1 MANNA
6 YQLINESRTG
16 SASYQLSW
24 TYDEVGNRLTQT
36 KNGVITSYTSND
48 ANQLISEICGLTS
61 TAYTYDPNGN
71 LTAKTDSTG
80 TTTWAYD
87 YENKQISYADML
99 NKGFYGYDA
108 TGRRINHTSVITTLK
123 SGGS

>member
-1 MANNA
+1 MH
-6 YQLINESRTG
+6 TC
-16 SASYQLSW
+16 
-24 TYDEVGNRLTQT
+24 
-36 KNGVITSYTSND
+36 ND

-87 YENKQISYADML
+87 SESGDTILVSLLFNL
-99 NKGFYGYDA
+99 GW
-108 TGRRINHTSVITTLK
+108 TTA
-123 SGGS
+123 